1 MAFSGET
8 TITRMVAKCL
18 LEKILARANEKKSG
32 SAKSSYFDDDDDL
45 IIN

>member
-8 TITRMVAKCL
+8 KDQRMVAKCL

-32 SAKSSYFDDDDDL
+32 ASKSYFDDDDDL